1 MLKNTKF
8 RITIKFLIS
17 LAVGTLLA
25 LFLLT
30 QKWFENMQ
38 LWSSIQNLLYHDTIY
53 VYFLNAALFL
63 LPSAI
68 LYFMGRK
75 AYLKMVATDEGVL
88 DEALKKEAGYL
99 DTSMSILSVFT
110 AVNFMQY
117 GALYHKTTE
126 NSTTTLILFMLG
138 ILATAVLQVS
148 IVKFVQK
155 NDLRLKGDPTKV
167 TFNNDFLQSMDEAE
181 QLKVF
186 KSAYKSFQLTKTIT
200 LALIVGSI
208 FMNIVAETGSF
219 AIILSCVFM
228 IIQIVSFTYYE
239 KRTI

>member
-1 MLKNTKF
+1 MLRF
-8 RITIKFLIS
+8 RCAIS
-17 LAVGTLLA
+17 PDFA
-25 LFLLT
+25 
-30 QKWFENMQ
+30 
-38 LWSSIQNLLYHDTIY
+38 
-53 VYFLNAALFL
+53 
-63 LPSAI
+63 
-68 LYFMGRK
+68 
-75 AYLKMVATDEGVL
+75 
-88 DEALKKEAGYL
+88 
-99 DTSMSILSVFT
+99 
-110 AVNFMQY
+110 
-117 GALYHKTTE
+117 
-126 NSTTTLILFMLG
+126 
-138 ILATAVLQVS
+138 
-148 IVKFVQK
+148 
-155 NDLRLKGDPTKV
+155 KGDPTKV